1 MDTATEVLTT
11 KSKEKKQQNK
21 NLIVNLLELILTKN
35 NLIFLKS
42 SIKFLELSKNQLK
55 TTLINKIPTRL
66 LGLEVKSDKKIKCH
80 DIYY

>member
-1 MDTATEVLTT
+1 M
-11 KSKEKKQQNK
+11 
-21 NLIVNLLELILTKN
+21 
-35 NLIFLKS
+35 
-42 SIKFLELSKNQLK
+42 KFLELSKNQLK